1 MTLQPKNVFLSR
13 GEGKYGRYTIILIF
27 ISLLIRGLLAWLLEL
42 GNDEVYYWTY
52 ALYPDWSHFDHPPMV
67 GLLIW
72 LTTQNL
78 LLDQEFFLR
87 LSSVLL
93 GGVNTWLIYRIGN
106 HLKNPQAGFYAALLY
121 TTSIYGFVIAG
132 IFILPDTPQLF
143 FWILSLLLLLRILPD
158 RELTAKN
165 RRLLLLAGLTIGLA
179 LLSKY
184 TSALLWIATGIYIL
198 LYNRNWL
205 KTTELYVSVLISALI
220 FMPVIYWNYQH
231 HFISFTFHGDRVS
244 LFSSGIRPDFFFTE
258 LAGQILYNNPVN
270 FVIIVFAVLAI
281 WKKKI
286 GLTPDLTNI
295 LLLTSL
301 PLIGIFLFFALFR
314 QTLPHWSGPGYI
326 SLIVLAAVHLSRK
339 NDEKRSFL
347 PLPLLLSAGLLIAG
361 LSIGMAEIKTG
372 LVGQPAVEDPKKLG
386 RHDVTLDMSGWK
398 AFGEE
403 FRRLRIDDIAAGEMS
418 AMAPIIITRWFP
430 GAHLDFYVARPSRQN
445 VIAVGELKNLH
456 KYAWI
461 NRLRPGLYPT
471 SDAYYITSSRDFKD
485 PLPTLSPYFTEIEEP
500 VIIQGFKGEKHVR
513 NFFIYRLKRCHTLP
527 PDILEANGIELDFPK
542 KNYN

>member
-1 MTLQPKNVFLSR
+1 MTLQPKNVFLLR

-27 ISLLIRGLLAWLLEL
+27 ISLLIRGLLAWLLEM

-67 GLLIW
+67 GLFIQF
-72 LTTQNL
+72 TTQNL

-93 GGVNTWLIYRIGN
+93 GGVNTWLIYRIGCRISSS
-106 HLKNPQAGFYAALLY
+106 LAGFYAAFLY
-121 TTSIYGFVIAG
+121 NTSIYCFVIAG

-143 FWILSLLLLLRILPD
+143 FWLLSLLLLIRILPD
-158 RELTAKN
+158 HELLAKN
-165 RRLLLLAGLTIGLA
+165 RRLFLLAGLTIGLA

-184 TSALLWIATGIYIL
+184 TSAWLWIAAGIYII

-205 KTTELYVSVLISALI
+205 KSTELYVSVLISVLI
-220 FMPVIYWNYQH
+220 FSPVIYWNYQH

-258 LAGQILYNNPVN
+258 LAGQVMYNNPVN
-270 FVIIVFAVLAI
+270 FILIVVAVFALA
-281 WKKKI
+281 KKRFSLNADFKR
-286 GLTPDLTNI
+286 I
-295 LLLTSL
+295 LLLASL
-301 PLIGIFLFFALFR
+301 PLAGMFLFFALFR

-326 SLIVLAAVHLSRK
+326 ALILIAAVYLSQK
-339 NDEKRSFL
+339 NEAKRFL
-347 PLPLLLSAGLLIAG
+347 IPLPLMISALVMIAG
-361 LSIGMAEIKTG
+361 LSIGLAEIKAG
-372 LVGQPAVEDPKKLG
+372 FIGQQASEDPKKLG
-386 RHDVTLDMSGWK
+386 RHDVTLDMSGWRK
-398 AFGEE
+398 FVEE
-403 FRRLRIDDIAAGEMS
+403 FRKLRIDDIASGEMS

-430 GAHLDFYVARPSRQN
+430 GAHLDYYVARPSRQN
-445 VIAVGELKNLH
+445 VIGVGELKNLH
-456 KYAWI
+456 KYSWI

-471 SDAYYITSSRDFKD
+471 SDAYYITTSRDFKD

-527 PDILEANGIELDFPK
+527 PDILEANGIELEFSQTH
-542 KNYN
+542 